1 MSNHTSK
8 TDASSSAQEPANQ
21 TLTAAFRP
29 AQARLALSVPEAAKM
44 TGFGQTTIYAEI
56 KTGTLRARK
65 LGARTFITM
74 DDLRA
79 WLDGK
84 PVIGGEP

>member
-8 TDASSSAQEPANQ
+8 TDASSSAQEPASQ
-21 TLTAAFRP
+21 TSTAASSP
-29 AQARLALSVPEAAKM
+29 AQGRLALSVPEAAKI

-56 KTGTLRARK
+56 KTGQLRARK
-65 LGARTFITM
+65 LGARTFITI

-79 WLDGK
+79 WLEDK
-84 PVIGGEP
+84 PVIGGGS

>member
-1 MSNHTSK
+1 
-8 TDASSSAQEPANQ
+8 
-21 TLTAAFRP
+21 
-29 AQARLALSVPEAAKM
+29 M

-56 KTGTLRARK
+56 KTGKLRARK
-65 LGARTFITM
+65 LGARTFITI

-84 PVIGGEP
+84 PEVGGQS